1 MGCGA
6 GTANGSRASGEDS
19 PYIHVTN
26 LTTNSPSPSHFAG
39 AEVLCVDE
47 ATQAQGRPDHPGA
60 VTLDTPLRSRAP
72 SSPNSALRPHSNLR
86 TPKIHYRG
94 YLARRYCSVLYVTEN
109 LAIIKL
115 QASVR
120 GFLGR
125 KAVALWH
132 ARLVRGAIKIQSF
145 TRGCLSR
152 KNSYEENP

>member
-1 MGCGA
+1 M
-6 GTANGSRASGEDS
+6 
-19 PYIHVTN
+19 
-26 LTTNSPSPSHFAG
+26 
-39 AEVLCVDE
+39 
-47 ATQAQGRPDHPGA
+47 
-60 VTLDTPLRSRAP
+60 
-72 SSPNSALRPHSNLR
+72 NSALRSHSSLR

-152 KNSYEENP
+152 KNSYEENPSPLIPAEETHHPSSLTPYLQWQDRQAAKARNGRKVIPHATATEACHHV